1 MIWTFSRKKYSILIE
16 HEADSINRKHW
27 ITSVISKYR
36 TFRFFNNEIAHY
48 EYILTILHAITHEER
63 TSCVVVSRR
72 ASNIKMPLGSLR
84 ILLLNVK
91 CLSNQREDERLFR
104 EIRLS
109 YGIVAMA
116 FSSFISQIAYRTSN
130 IST

>member
-1 MIWTFSRKKYSILIE
+1 
-16 HEADSINRKHW
+16 
-27 ITSVISKYR
+27 
-36 TFRFFNNEIAHY
+36 
-48 EYILTILHAITHEER
+48 
-63 TSCVVVSRR
+63 
-72 ASNIKMPLGSLR
+72 MPLGSLR
-84 ILLLNVK
+84 ILLNVK
-91 CLSNQREDERLFR
+91 CLPNQREDEDERLFR